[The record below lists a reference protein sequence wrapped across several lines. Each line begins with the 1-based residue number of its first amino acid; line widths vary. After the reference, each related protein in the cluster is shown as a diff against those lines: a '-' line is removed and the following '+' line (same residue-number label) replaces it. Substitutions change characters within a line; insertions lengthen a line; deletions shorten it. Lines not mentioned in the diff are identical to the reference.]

1 MNKKQD
7 TVVLN
12 DRVLC
17 LDRKAQSADKQKT
30 LSLHL
35 WCNVI
40 FALRPNTINA
50 HCQVVGCVCACVRVC
65 MWGGCVC
72 ACVFVCACVCSRYI
86 NSFDLFIHSGKK
98 YSYF

>member
-17 LDRKAQSADKQKT
+17 LGRKAQSADKQKT

-50 HCQVVGCVCACVRVC
+50 HCQVVGCVCV
-65 MWGGCVC
+65 CVC
-72 ACVFVCACVCSRYI
+72 GGAVCVHACLSARVSAP
-86 NSFDLFIHSGKK
+86 DT
-98 YSYF
+98 